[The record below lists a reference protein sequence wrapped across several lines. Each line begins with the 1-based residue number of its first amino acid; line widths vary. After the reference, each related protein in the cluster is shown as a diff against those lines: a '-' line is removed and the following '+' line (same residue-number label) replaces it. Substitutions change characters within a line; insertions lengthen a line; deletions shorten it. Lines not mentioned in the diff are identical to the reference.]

1 MHYARHLVEQHRG
14 LSLQC
19 PETLAGGV
27 DTSPDL
33 GTANAISG
41 EQVRKQ
47 EGKHLGGGN
56 VGGSGLVW
64 K

>member
-47 EGKHLGGGN
+47 EGKN
-56 VGGSGLVW
+56 TWEVEM
-64 K
+64 